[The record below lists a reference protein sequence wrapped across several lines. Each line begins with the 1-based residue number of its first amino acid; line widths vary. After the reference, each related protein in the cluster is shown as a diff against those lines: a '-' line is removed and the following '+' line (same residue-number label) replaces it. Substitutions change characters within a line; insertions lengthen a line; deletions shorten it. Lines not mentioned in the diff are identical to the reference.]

1 MFVVRIQNMFHA
13 GQPSTKGTG
22 LGMYGATLGYKFHS
36 KLYTIPKMLSSVFRS
51 FSAICFYETK

>member
-13 GQPSTKGTG
+13 GQSTKGTG
-22 LGMYGATLGYKFHS
+22 LRMYGATLDYKVHS

>member
-1 MFVVRIQNMFHA
+1 MFHA
-13 GQPSTKGTG
+13 GQSTKHTG
-22 LGMYGATLGYKFHS
+22 LGMYGATLDSYKVGS

>member
-1 MFVVRIQNMFHA
+1 MFHA
-13 GQPSTKGTG
+13 GQSTKGTG
-22 LGMYGATLGYKFHS
+22 LGMYGATLEYKVHS